1 MAELKDTCGRLRQN
15 LIDAGCGQ
23 QTTDSCMDW
32 FNKGDTANMLPVLA
46 KHRRALLDEPHREQK
61 PIDCLDYL
69 VYTIRCSK

>member
-32 FNKGDTANMLPVLA
+32 FSKGDTANMLP
-46 KHRRALLDEPHREQK
+46 DWP
-61 PIDCLDYL
+61 
-69 VYTIRCSK
+69 